1 MLKLLVG
8 DKARQDDRKYESK
21 RDNCIMCLGWRP
33 HSLFLE
39 AFMFAPSVHHECLR
53 RGFSTL
59 SNNQTNYHTFFFL
72 KKRLNLPL
80 VKSQESK
87 FCLININL
95 FNKTIMFCLRF
106 DQINNEYIY
115 FDWKLAIL
123 AFQHIVEYSLFTYV
137 ATLSIFRWWIK
148 EHCVK
153 WSISSILFLNL
164 TLL

>member
-1 MLKLLVG
+1 MTGNMKVKEIIALCVWG
-8 DKARQDDRKYESK
+8 DVHTVCFWRHL
-21 RDNCIMCLGWRP
+21 CLRHLSTMNAWE
-33 HSLFLE
+33 E
-39 AFMFAPSVHHECLR
+39 AFPPFQIIKQTI
-53 RGFSTL
+53 TL
-59 SNNQTNYHTFFFL
+59 FFFL

-95 FNKTIMFCLRF
+95 FNKTIMLCLRF